1 MASRSL
7 RGSRAAAAQ
16 RFDRGSLV
24 ALRETRAARALVAHQ
39 HRTAAALFAL
49 VVLIYL
55 WPALVAGH
63 PLAPLALMRFET
75 PWALRATDSLRPYL
89 NGDLSDVPISYYP
102 WNALARSLIHA
113 GTFPS
118 WNPYAFAGTPL
129 FANVQV
135 AWASPFSLPLWLLPL
150 NYGLGVAAA
159 LKLWTAAFGT
169 YLLVR
174 ELRLGF
180 WPGVIAGVGFALCAF
195 NVAWLTHGVFVSV
208 AALLPWTLWLT
219 ERLMRRGRS
228 VDGLALAA
236 VVAVAL
242 AGGHPGTQAHILA
255 ATALYALL
263 RAASSAPLP
272 RRDRAVRLGWVGAA
286 LALGGL
292 LTAWLLLP
300 GAQAAHDTIG
310 TLARSNGSPGF
321 ASSELTPSVLRTA
334 LFPEWWG
341 RPSEH
346 VQLGPSH
353 FRERTFYAG
362 AVVFAL
368 ALVALLAPGGWRRKG
383 PFVVLAALGTAVALR
398 TPGLWDLVIH
408 LPVFDSIQ
416 NGRSLL
422 LFVFAVPVL
431 AAFGLQ
437 ALLDRAV
444 PPRRLAAVLA
454 LCALAPAIAVASLS
468 LDGDALGAALQQML
482 HRSRA
487 RVAPAALVLASVG
500 WWLVLVGAAAAAVAL
515 AARRTRARWPI
526 GAVLA
531 GLVVVDMLHFAHG
544 FQPMGPAAQILPPR
558 PPAIAFLQRHA
569 SDARIAGVAR
579 NIDDWTL
586 PADWSSTYGLRDVRG
601 FDAPFPT
608 LRYAQLLSLA
618 EPQAAAGF
626 AFFTL
631 ASVGPKVLG
640 MLGVRY
646 VITPPGLPLA
656 NGELR
661 VAYDAP
667 DARVYQNDAALPRAF
682 VASGVVVVGEAA
694 EAGGVIASEGFDPRV
709 EAVVERGELDTTG
722 LELAGGGSARVVSE
736 RNDKVRLRA
745 TLRRPGLVVLDDQ
758 MAPGWSV
765 EVDGR
770 PARPVRTDMVLRGV
784 VVPAG
789 THEIVWRYRVPGLRA
804 GAALSGVG
812 LAAVLAWASVLVVR
826 SRRRAP
832 QPL

>member
-16 RFDRGSLV
+16 RLDRGWLI
-24 ALRETRAARALVAHQ
+24 ALRETRAARALIAHE
-39 HRTAAALFAL
+39 HRTAAGLFAL
-49 VVLIYL
+49 VVLVYL
-55 WPALVAGH
+55 WPALVEGH
-63 PLAPLALMRFET
+63 PLAPLALLRFET
-75 PWALRATDSLRPYL
+75 PWALRATNSMRQYL
-89 NGDLSDVPISYYP
+89 NGDLADVPISYYP
-102 WNALARSLIHA
+102 WDALARSFIHA

-180 WPGVIAGVGFALCAF
+180 WPGIVAGIGFALCAF

-219 ERLMRRGRS
+219 ERLLRRGRS
-228 VDGLALAA
+228 SDGLALTA
-236 VVAVAL
+236 VVAAAL

-255 ATALYALL
+255 ATALYALV
-263 RAASSAPLP
+263 RAVSSTPLP
-272 RRDRAVRLGWVGAA
+272 RRDRAIRLGWIGAA

-300 GAQAAHDTIG
+300 GGLAAHDTIG
-310 TLARSNGSPGF
+310 TLARGHGSPGF
-321 ASSELTPSVLRTA
+321 ASSELNVGVLRTA

-346 VQLGPSH
+346 LSLGPSY

-362 AVVFAL
+362 APVFAL

-383 PFVVLAALGTAVALR
+383 PFVALAALGTAVALR

-408 LPVFDSIQ
+408 LPVFDRIQ

-422 LFVFAVPVL
+422 LFVFSVPVL
-431 AAFGLQ
+431 AAFGVQ

-444 PPRRLAAVLA
+444 PPRRLLVVLA
-454 LCALAPAIAVASLS
+454 ICALAPAIAIASLS
-468 LDGDALGAALQQML
+468 LDADALGAALRQML

-487 RVAPAALVLASVG
+487 TVDPTVLALASVG
-500 WWLVLVGAAAAAVAL
+500 WWIVLVGAAALTVAL
-515 AARRTRARWPI
+515 VARRRRARWPL

-531 GLVVVDMLHFAHG
+531 ALVALDLLHFAHG
-544 FQPMGPAAQILPPR
+544 FQPMGPTAQVVPPR
-558 PPAIAFLQRHA
+558 TPAIAFLQRHVG
-569 SDARIAGVAR
+569 DARIAGIAR
-579 NIDDWTL
+579 SIEDWVL

-608 LRYAQLLSLA
+608 LRYYHLLSLIDA
-618 EPQAAAGF
+618 QSGAGF
-626 AFFTL
+626 AIRRL
-631 ASVGPKVLG
+631 GSSGPTVLG

-661 VAYDAP
+661 VVYDAP
-667 DARVYQNDAALPRAF
+667 DARVYQNLAVLPRTF
-682 VASGVVVVGEAA
+682 VASGVAVVGNEEEAA
-694 EAGGVIASEGFDPRV
+694 GMIASEAFDPRV
-709 EAVVERGELDTTG
+709 EGVVERGELASAG
-722 LELAGGGSARVVSE
+722 LELTGGGNVRVISE
-736 RNDKVRLRA
+736 HNDEVRLRA
-745 TLRRPGLVVLDDQ
+745 RLRSPGLVVLIDQ
-758 MAPGWSV
+758 IAAGWSV
-765 EVDGR
+765 KVDGR

-789 THEIVWRYRVPGLRA
+789 THEIVWSYRVPGLRA

-812 LAAVLAWASVLVVR
+812 LVLVLAWAGLLLATRRARR
-826 SRRRAP
+826 SRG
-832 QPL
+832 L